1 MRLLPVAGCMHTPV
15 YCRHCNSV
23 TEQLVELW
31 LLTSFF
37 LAELK
42 GYAGARQQCV

>member
-1 MRLLPVAGCMHTPV
+1 MYTPV
-15 YCRHCNSV
+15 HCSSV
-23 TEQLVELW
+23 IEQLVGLW

-42 GYAGARQQCV
+42 GYTGARQQCV